1 MMWLLALVI
10 LLPTA
15 CVLWFMAQAM
25 QNERLAVEQ
34 KLFDF
39 YQGQLAALRDQ
50 SDDYWSQQSDRLA
63 ELAESLPASQVFA
76 EAVEAGLADALIVLD
91 DQSGV
96 VYPKPSR
103 VVPMLDDTEA
113 GAWEEAARLERA
125 PGDLDAAAD
134 VYAGIASRTEYPN
147 EAARALQAQARC
159 LARLDR
165 TQDAVTLLTQALGQ
179 DKYEFALDAQG
190 RWIAADAELRA
201 LQLIKDPAGQEY
213 EIVFERLAGRLL
225 DYKTIQMPSSQRRFL
240 WSQLR
245 QLNTEWSAGPF
256 AEAEDLA
263 ARWVDLAAEL
273 PAGTPLQLSD
283 LPEVWQ
289 FRAGDGRLL
298 ALYRSQS
305 VREQLRELPAAK
317 LLSADVRVEV
327 LPPGQEP
334 KGNAPVVSAAGER
347 MPGWRLSLSHDD
359 RSLFDASTQRRITA
373 YVWTG
378 VLAIAAT
385 LAMAILIAWVVRRQI
400 RVARLKND
408 LVATVS
414 HELKTPLASMRLLI
428 DTLLDMDQLDT
439 RRVREYLHLIDRE
452 NTRLSR
458 LIENFLTF
466 SRLEQNR
473 YAFKPT
479 EIAPL
484 DIVDAASAAVR
495 DRFHS
500 PGCRFEIEAA
510 SDLPQ
515 LAGDHDALVTAVV
528 NLLDNAHKYSGEDKH
543 IVLRAFA
550 EQGFVCLQVQDN
562 GIGISRVGGRR
573 VFKRFYQ
580 VDQTLSS
587 VAGGVGLGLSIV
599 NAIAAAHGGTVGLE
613 SEPDRGSTFTLRI
626 PTASK
631 QDSPN
636 REAPSHAT

>member
-1 MMWLLALVI
+1 MWLLALVI

-39 YQGQLAALRDQ
+39 YQGQLATMRGQ
-50 SDDYWSQQSDRLA
+50 FDDYWSQQSDQLT
-63 ELAESLPASQVFA
+63 ELAESLPASEIFA
-76 EAVEAGLADALIVLD
+76 ESVEIGLADALIVLD
-91 DQSGV
+91 DQAGV
-96 VYPKPSR
+96 VYPTPSR
-103 VVPMLDDTEA
+103 VVPLSNDTEA
-113 GAWEEAARLERA
+113 AAWQEAARLEL
-125 PGDLDAAAD
+125 PTGDLQAAAE
-134 VYAGIASRTEYPN
+134 VYAGIASRSENPN
-147 EAARALQAQARC
+147 EAGRALQAQARC
-159 LARLDR
+159 LARLGQ
-165 TQDAVTLLTQALGQ
+165 TQDAVTLLTQTLGQ
-179 DKYEFALDAQG
+179 DKYSFAVDVQG
-190 RWIAADAELRA
+190 RWIVADAELRA
-201 LQLIKDPAGQEY
+201 LHLIENAAHDEY
-213 EIVFERLAGRLL
+213 RVVFERLAARLL

-245 QLNTEWSAGPF
+245 QLDPEWGAGPF
-256 AEAEDLA
+256 AGAEDLA
-263 ARWVDLAAEL
+263 ARWVDLDTEA
-273 PAGTPLQLSD
+273 PAGTSIQLSG

-289 FRAGDGRLL
+289 LRAGDGQLL
-298 ALYRSQS
+298 ALYQAHS
-305 VREQLRELPAAK
+305 VRERLRGLPAVK
-317 LLSADVRVEV
+317 FLSADVRVEV
-327 LPPGQEP
+327 LSPGQEP
-334 KGNAPVVSAAGER
+334 DGDAPVVSAAGER

-373 YVWTG
+373 YLWTG

-385 LAMAILIAWVVRRQI
+385 LVMALLIAWVVRRQI
-400 RVARLKND
+400 RVAKLKND

-428 DTLLDMDQLDT
+428 DTLLDTDQLDS

-484 DIVDAASAAVR
+484 DIVDAAAAAVR

-510 SDLPQ
+510 ADLPQ
-515 LAGDHDALVTAVV
+515 LMGDHDALVTAVV

-580 VDQTLSS
+580 VDQSLSS

-599 NAIAAAHGGTVGLE
+599 SAIAAAHGGTVGLE
-613 SEPDRGSTFTLRI
+613 SEPDRGSTFTLRV
-626 PTASK
+626 PTAAK
-631 QDSPN
+631 QVSPN